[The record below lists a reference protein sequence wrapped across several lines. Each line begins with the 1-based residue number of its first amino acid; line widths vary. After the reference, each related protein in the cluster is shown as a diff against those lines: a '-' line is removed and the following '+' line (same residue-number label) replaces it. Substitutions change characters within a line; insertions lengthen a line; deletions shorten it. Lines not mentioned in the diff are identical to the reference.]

1 MAEIK
6 RTFLKSKMN
15 KDLDERLVPSGEYR
29 DALNIE
35 VTTSEGANVGSV
47 QNLKGNINTTVVD
60 HNGFSLISGSRA
72 LSSNAT
78 TIGVH
83 ADDSTKAIYNFIHL
97 AQDLVANG
105 IYVGGTRFTGV
116 KSDCITEFK
125 PYLNQD
131 GGGTRPIVVDVFEA
145 RSAATPFVAGD
156 NDRIIS
162 GLETVFTDS
171 SVQGSSSVPAGIR
184 VGMRVRKVNLD
195 GAAVDS
201 DNTKIYVKKILGS
214 DEANGKIEVTGGV
227 FIPYTQV
234 DLDTGVVFKFTAE
247 RVLNFEAGVNKIEEN
262 TDGTPSTK
270 TPEDKIIS
278 SINLVDDILYYTDN
292 RTEPK
297 RISLTR
303 FREKLSFIYKHSS
316 HIWKDVS
323 GTFVKTPLEE
333 SLITVIRKNPLT
345 PPVVETI
352 TTTRQPIAIRVN
364 NADDY
369 GDFGNIVTQDE
380 QGSATAFN
388 YSEATTSLVLLR
400 DILSN
405 TGVSPFSFTTA
416 ENEVFLPDGSNM
428 PNGNNLLA
436 LSASTERVNWRTG
449 DVLQLTGNITNSTAL
464 VQIHLSHANG
474 VVDGDPTQN
483 LFTTFRVKLI
493 STSQE
498 YTGTEPDES
507 WLAEIHDRDKVYEDD
522 FVCFAYRYKYVDGEY
537 SAISPY
543 SNVAFK
549 AGFYSYNPIK
559 GFNGG
564 MVNRAKSIK
573 VSDFIPPHTP
583 RDVEKVQLLFKKTNS
598 ALVNVIRTYE
608 RNSFDW
614 NIQGTIGSNYK
625 GALEISSEVF
635 GAALGEDQSL
645 RIFDNVPVKARS
657 QEFSSSRLLYGNYHE
672 NYNVQDESFTNI
684 DPRINSGF
692 ESLFTDFTASFESSS
707 NMSSTQPSVAP
718 EGNDLDSDLMYQIST
733 DLTPGI
739 PGGLQSMTPNFNPQD
754 FTINYAEGTND
765 TVSNPFGGLPATIEV
780 DPSNAYSN
788 VIPGS
793 NLVSL
798 GWRCS
803 EGPYYEASVS
813 GSYTFKASVDVKF
826 MYAQFTAL
834 ADKPASHKGLFFG
847 LARTTS
853 SGEWL
858 DHENLHGDNGDY
870 NSVTINEANPN
881 ILHIEAVSGN
891 NLNTTVN
898 FFNNGAGPF
907 QSFSFEKTV
916 YLNAGEKVAAGF
928 IGSHKILSLTND
940 AYYNTL
946 SGAAFDGI
954 AGNFLSL
961 PILNNSYFAVTSSP
975 GEVDTFIGAQAKSSV
990 KSDREYQVGVV
1001 YSDEYGRESSVLIG
1015 NSKGLKITKESSN
1028 TQNRIFAKIQNKAP
1042 YWAKHYKFYLKE
1054 IAEEYHNIVLYKAYS
1069 TGGLNDDND
1078 ADGNINFVWL
1088 AFNSADVNKVSK
1100 GSYLIHK
1107 KQHGNTTAVLDP
1119 SAKYRVLDIIGNATI
1134 DEEEIS
1140 VGGLDLDA
1148 LGATFDDVNGKF
1160 FVKIETDNNFVLNI
1174 GDGESITNDENVS
1187 SGAVFEVVKTT
1198 PVDIDLFYEVS
1209 QAFPI
1214 YLDKNNASTIIK
1226 AGDVITLEEGW
1237 SQNEFNNWSLQN
1249 LAVVAGEQSAYS
1261 LGQSNVQFNE
1271 SGSVIVTLQE
1281 NFNYALNAGSD
1292 ANKTLRFTRPDGSYY
1307 ILAATGLNLAGNTI
1321 RIYPFTHKTSQSNFS
1336 SKHLLNFFNCFT
1348 FGNGVESDR
1357 VRDDFNA
1364 NVIYP
1369 YTSVGKA
1376 SGFKASLPDDDYKRN
1391 HKKNDIIF
1399 SQIKNEVGGLN
1410 RTNEFLMAENIVKRL
1425 SSEYGSI
1432 QKLFTRNTDVIAFCE
1447 GKVLKILAN
1456 KDALFNADGNS
1467 QLLSSTNVL
1476 GQAVPFTADYGISKN
1491 PESFAVDEFR
1501 SYFVD
1506 KDRGAVL
1513 RLSRDGISAISD
1525 FGMKDFFRDNLKD
1538 SVVCIGSYDRRK
1550 EEYNLTIHTYDSPNP
1565 SNKNVYTLSYSESA
1579 KGWISFKSWIKESGV
1594 SLSNDYYTFKNSKM
1608 HLHHVNSKFH
1618 NNFYGTQQKSTITPI
1633 FNDSSGTVKH
1643 FDTVSYEGTQSKV
1656 IKFTNEVVDGVTY
1669 NDGEYYN
1676 AVAKNGWHIESIV
1689 TDLQEG
1695 YIDEFID
1702 KENKWFNYIKG
1713 ISTSHTN
1720 LADGDVT
1727 SNLDFNE
1734 INMQG
1739 IGDLSA
1745 NATSNVG
1752 GFSEGHD
1759 INVSVSNSDNAQWS
1773 SAGYEIYNQSSYPG
1787 TATFVIIP
1795 NAGYAVGAANFSITN
1810 SLPIWITSVSFS
1822 DSTIAGTAD
1831 NTVIGTITFSGQ
1843 TLSSDV
1849 SHSLQIDTVAAP
1861 TAMLWTGNI
1870 NIYGSGIGQQGGE
1883 TFSLT
1888 LNDDFVGQLIG
1899 PTIENGYASYFVI
1912 AYISSQANNFS
1923 PLLKFSA
1930 NSGVNYF
1937 YPLSNLLSTSVSP
1950 ISEAENYNFEQQVPG
1965 SLNAIAATTQGVEIE
1980 YAYQGENVGVDQ
1992 DNIISIYTN
2001 SQQVQCEFN
2010 SYIPDASN
2018 ENTPT
2023 ATFDDNGGFN
2033 NVGLVTN
2040 VGTPSVKVVA
2050 TDDDLDWLTPQTIT
2064 NYIQQGGG
2072 PVLGQVTS
2080 EACSF
2085 TLSQNNG
2092 NTRDLELHLFSAIN
2106 NTNTPDDILAIK
2118 QQEAD
2123 VINAGIQIQ
2132 SIINEVGNPDYGQV
2146 YDNLNG
2152 TTFGSGVPGPKLTQE
2167 AYPPFMLRVVADCNV
2182 QAGDG
2187 FSDANFTIT
2196 YSDPANPFAQSNGP
2210 IPVYGPVV
2218 PHSGNLNVSFTDNNG
2233 SYAHAPLILLENE
2246 TTQDRTLTI
2255 TVTHPSDSSVSKT
2268 IIVTQ
2273 KAAYSSADNTLRFL
2287 NNIGGLAN
2295 SNTSPNFDELEQFFN
2310 DVDPEETVE
2319 ISANGGYKELYIK
2332 IPNEDYQFIQEN
2344 ATANNELA
2352 GSALPSVSLHEAQLA
2367 GSYNPDEGVPGW
2379 LQSPGIDENG
2389 NPVFSGGDEY
2399 YVTETNVG
2407 TFSLIPFFN
2416 GFVQNYYGINLAQY
2430 YYEFNFTENNY
2441 IIPGNSVPDTRKFE
2455 IRGKH
2460 PFNNTGQYDSKI
2472 KIKQPATPY
2481 AQFLSIEDIVAS
2493 DTDNN
2498 GNYVVNIPGV
2508 ANNGTPQFGQWLN
2521 GQNIYSDE
2529 DYTAGNVPAGLISY
2543 ALFEQ
2548 TTPTW
2553 LIESSVNFNSGT
2565 STTQDYN
2572 CQVVVQPNFTG
2583 FTREVNVKVVNAN
2596 STFDFNINGP
2606 AIDDTFQQSRKI
2618 IIPGA
2623 IGFLYLGDQN
2633 LSPFIVQNFLHT
2645 GTNNDFLVNMNESE
2659 EIPPK
2664 SLPQSQGNVSMST
2677 VVNFNGPVPYVANI
2691 KIKEQGEEDYT
2702 FITDE
2707 AEATWISVLPN
2718 ISTPTQNEVSHKLK
2732 VSFTGTGGDPGSI
2745 LKFDVIHGA
2754 NQNLVKSYTIF
2765 RA

>member
-60 HNGFSLISGSRA
+60 HNGLSLISGSRA

-131 GGGTRPIVVDVFEA
+131 GGGTRPIVVDVFEV
-145 RSAATPFVAGD
+145 RSAALPYVEGA
-156 NDRIIS
+156 NNRIIT
-162 GLETVFTDS
+162 GLETVS
-171 SVQGSSSVPAGIR
+171 SDPGTQGSGHIPAGIR
-184 VGMRVRKVNLD
+184 VGMRVRKVDVGGNP
-195 GAAVDS
+195 VDS
-201 DNTKIYVKKILGS
+201 DNTKLYVKKILTS
-214 DEANGKIEVTGGV
+214 SENNGKIEITGGT
-227 FIPYTQV
+227 FFPYNQV
-234 DLDTGVVFKFTAE
+234 DLDAGVVFKFTVE
-247 RVLNFEAGVNKIEEN
+247 RVLNFEAGVNKVEEN

-292 RTEPK
+292 KTEPK
-297 RISLTR
+297 RISLSR
-303 FREKLSFIYKHSS
+303 FREKLSFIYKHST
-316 HIWKDVS
+316 HIWRDVS
-323 GTFVKTPLEE
+323 GTFIKTPLEE

-352 TTTRQPIAIRVN
+352 TTTRQPITIRTN
-364 NADDY
+364 NENEY
-369 GDFGNIVTQDE
+369 GSYFGDLVTQDE
-380 QGSATAFN
+380 QGLPTTFN

-400 DILSN
+400 DTLSN

-428 PNGNNLLA
+428 PNGLNLLT
-436 LSASTERVNWRTG
+436 LSAVTERVNWRTG
-449 DVLQLTGNITNSTAL
+449 DVLQLTGSITNSTAL
-464 VQIHLSHANG
+464 VQIMFSHANG
-474 VVDGDPTQN
+474 VVGGVSTGN

-507 WLAEIHDRDKVYEDD
+507 WLAEIHDRDRVYEDD

-684 DPRINSGF
+684 DPKINSGF
-692 ESLFTDFTASFESSS
+692 ESLFTDFSSSFESNS
-707 NMSSTQPSVAP
+707 NMSATQANTSVGGQAQDPSTLQLNNTTGAVITFPY
-718 EGNDLDSDLMYQIST
+718 SD
-733 DLTPGI
+733 G
-739 PGGLQSMTPNFNPQD
+739 D
-754 FTINYAEGTND
+754 FTYNNNAD
-765 TVSNPFGGLPATIEV
+765 TTQNISNPFLGLPATIES

-788 VIPGS
+788 VVPIANFGNPQG
-793 NLVSL
+793 
-798 GWRCS
+798 
-803 EGPYYEASVS
+803 EQGPYYEASVS
-813 GSYTFKASVDVKF
+813 GSYTFKASVTVRF
-826 MYAQFTAL
+826 AFQHQVGPQVSL
-834 ADKPASHKGLFFG
+834 PHNHPGLFFG
-847 LARTTS
+847 LAKTNS
-853 SGEWL
+853 NGQWL
-858 DHENLHGDNGDY
+858 DHDNLHDDNNSFD
-870 NSVTINEANPN
+870 SVTVNVGNPN
-881 ILHIEAVSGN
+881 ILHIEAVQGN
-891 NLNTTVN
+891 NLNTVVDTSPN
-898 FFNNGAGPF
+898 LEFP
-907 QSFSFEKTV
+907 QSFSFQKTV

-928 IGSHKILSLTND
+928 ISSPKILNSQLL
-940 AYYNTL
+940 A
-946 SGAAFDGI
+946 
-954 AGNFLSL
+954 L
-961 PILNNSYFAVTSSP
+961 PIQYTLPVLTNSYFAVTSSP
-975 GEVDTFIGAQAKSSV
+975 AEVDTFIGAQAKSSV

-1015 NSKGLKITKESSN
+1015 NSKGLKITKQSSN

-1069 TGGLNDDND
+1069 TGGLDAEND

-1088 AFNSADVNKVSK
+1088 AFNSADRNKVSK

-1107 KQHGNTTAVLDP
+1107 KQHGNTNAVLDA

-1134 DEEEIS
+1134 DAGDDEDDNQEIS

-1174 GDGESITNDENVS
+1174 GDGESITNDENVN

-1214 YLDKNNASTIIK
+1214 YLDKNNASTLIK

-1237 SQNEFNNWSLQN
+1237 SQNEFNNWSSQN
-1249 LAVVAGEQSAYS
+1249 PAVVAGEQSAYS

-1281 NFNYALNAGSD
+1281 NFNYSLNAGSG

-1307 ILAATGLNLAGNTI
+1307 ILAATGFNFGNTI

-1369 YTSVGKA
+1369 YTSAGKA

-1608 HLHHVNSKFH
+1608 HLHHVNSKFY

-1676 AVAKNGWHIESIV
+1676 AVAKNGWYVESIT

-1695 YIDEFID
+1695 HVNEFID

-1739 IGDLSA
+1739 IGELSA
-1745 NATSNVG
+1745 NSTSDTV
-1752 GFSEGHD
+1752 GFSEGYD
-1759 INVSVSNSDNAQWS
+1759 INVSISNSDNAQWS

-1861 TAMLWTGNI
+1861 AAMLWTGNI

-1888 LNDDFVGQLIG
+1888 LNNDFVGQLIG

-2123 VINAGIQIQ
+2123 VINAGVQIQ

-2255 TVTHPSDSSVSKT
+2255 TVTHPNDSSVSKT

-2623 IGFLYLGDQN
+2623 IGFLWVGNQN
-2633 LSPFIVQNFLHT
+2633 ASALSGANIFHT
-2645 GTNNDFLVNMNESE
+2645 GTNSDFLINMNESE
-2659 EIPPK
+2659 EIQGIY
-2664 SLPQSQGNVSMST
+2664 SNQYQGNVSMSSR
-2677 VVNFNGPVPYVANI
+2677 VNFNGPVPYVANI

>member
-15 KDLDERLVPSGEYR
+15 KDLDERLVPGGEYR

-47 QNLKGNINTTVVD
+47 QNLKSNINATITD
-60 HNGFSLISGSRA
+60 HNGFSLIAGSRA
-72 LSSNAT
+72 LSSSAT
-78 TIGVH
+78 TVGVH
-83 ADDSTKAIYNFIHL
+83 ADESTKAIYNFIHL
-97 AQDLVANG
+97 ASDLVANG
-105 IYVGGTRFTGV
+105 AYTGATRFTGI

-125 PYLNQD
+125 PYSNQD
-131 GGGTRPIVVDVFEA
+131 GGATRPVVVDVFEV
-145 RSAATPFVAGD
+145 RSAATPFVAGN
-156 NDRIIS
+156 NDRIIT
-162 GLETVFTDS
+162 GLDTIS
-171 SVQGSSSVPAGIR
+171 SDPGTQGSSHVPFGIR
-184 VGMRVRKVNLD
+184 VGMRVRKVDVSGNPI
-195 GAAVDS
+195 DS
-201 DNTKIYVKKILGS
+201 DNIKLYVKKILTS
-214 DEANGKIEVTGGV
+214 PEDNGKIEITGGS
-227 FIPYTQV
+227 FIPYNQV
-234 DLDTGVVFKFTAE
+234 DLDAGVVFKFTAE
-247 RVLNFEAGVNKIEEN
+247 RVLNFEAGVNKVEEN

-292 RTEPK
+292 KTEPK
-297 RISLTR
+297 RISLSR
-303 FREKLSFIYKHSS
+303 FRENLSFIYKHST
-316 HIWKDVS
+316 HIWRDVS
-323 GTFVKTPLEE
+323 GTLIKTPLEE

-345 PPVVETI
+345 PPVIETI

-364 NADDY
+364 NAQEN
-369 GDFGNIVTQDE
+369 GEVLGNIVTQGE
-380 QGSATAFN
+380 QSSATAFN

-400 DILSN
+400 DTLSA
-405 TGVSPFSFTTA
+405 TGVSPFSFATV
-416 ENEVFLPDGSNM
+416 ENEVFLIDGSNM
-428 PNGNNLLA
+428 PNGNNLLT
-436 LSASTERVNWRTG
+436 LSATTERVNWRTG

-464 VQIHLSHANG
+464 VQIMFSHANG
-474 VVDGDPTQN
+474 VVEGSSIPN
-483 LFTTFRVKLI
+483 LFTTFIVKLI
-493 STSQE
+493 STGQE

-507 WLAEIHDRDKVYEDD
+507 WLAEIHDRDRVYEDD

-573 VSDFIPPHTP
+573 VSDFIPPHIP

-598 ALVNVIRTYE
+598 TLVNVIRTYE

-635 GAALGEDQSL
+635 GAALSEDQSL

-684 DPRINSGF
+684 NPSINSGF
-692 ESLFTDFTASFESSS
+692 ESLFTDFSASFESDA
-707 NMSSTQPSVAP
+707 NMSATQANTALGGQAQDESTSQV
-718 EGNDLDSDLMYQIST
+718 NISGQS
-733 DLTPGI
+733 LTFQYVDG
-739 PGGLQSMTPNFNPQD
+739 D
-754 FTINYAEGTND
+754 FTYNNNVAITQSTAT
-765 TVSNPFGGLPATIEV
+765 PFLGLPATIEN

-788 VIPGS
+788 VIPIDGFG
-793 NLVSL
+793 NPQ
-798 GWRCS
+798 
-803 EGPYYEASVS
+803 EQGPYYEAAVS
-813 GSYTFKASVDVKF
+813 GSYTFKASVSVRF
-826 MYAQFTAL
+826 AFQHQVGSIVSL
-834 ADKPASHKGLFFG
+834 SHNHPGLFFG
-847 LARTTS
+847 LAKTNS
-853 SGEWL
+853 NGQWL
-858 DHENLHGDNGDY
+858 DHDNLHNDNNTFD
-870 NSVTINEANPN
+870 SVTVNEGNPN
-881 ILHIEAVSGN
+881 ILHIEAAQGN
-891 NLNTTVN
+891 NLNTVVDTSPN
-898 FFNNGAGPF
+898 LPLP

-928 IGSHKILSLTND
+928 IPSTKI
-940 AYYNTL
+940 YNSEL
-946 SGAAFDGI
+946 L
-954 AGNFLSL
+954 NL
-961 PILNNSYFAVTSSP
+961 PIQYTLPVLRDSYFAVTSSP
-975 GEVDTFIGAQAKSSV
+975 SEVDTFIGAQAKSSV

-1015 NSKGLKITKESSN
+1015 NSEGLKITKQSSS

-1069 TGGLNDDND
+1069 TGGLDAQND

-1107 KQHGNTTAVLDP
+1107 KQHGNTTAVSDP
-1119 SAKYRVLDIIGNATI
+1119 SAKYRVLDIISNATI
-1134 DEEEIS
+1134 DEGDDDDGSQEIS

-1160 FVKIETDNNFVLNI
+1160 FVKIETDDNFILNI
-1174 GDGESITNDENVS
+1174 GDGESITDDENVN

-1214 YLDKNNASTIIK
+1214 YLDKNNASTLIK

-1249 LAVVAGEQSAYS
+1249 PAVVAGEQSAYS
-1261 LGQSNVQFNE
+1261 LGQSNVQYNE

-1281 NFNYALNAGSD
+1281 NFNYSLNAGGG

-1369 YTSVGKA
+1369 YTSAGKA

-1399 SQIKNEVGGLN
+1399 SQIKNKVGGLN

-1425 SSEYGSI
+1425 SSKYGGI

-1447 GKVLKILAN
+1447 NKVLKILAN

-1513 RLSRDGISAISD
+1513 RLSRDGISPISD

-1538 SVVCIGSYDRRK
+1538 SVVCIGSYDGRK
-1550 EEYNLTIHTYDSPNP
+1550 EEYNLTIHTYNASSPA
-1565 SNKNVYTLSYSESA
+1565 NKNVYTLSYSENA

-1608 HLHHVNSKFH
+1608 HLHHANSTY
-1618 NNFYGTQQKSTITPI
+1618 NNFYSSQYKSTITPI

-1656 IKFTNEVVDGVTY
+1656 VKFTNEVVDGVTY
-1669 NDGEYYN
+1669 NDEEYYN
-1676 AVAKNGWHIESIV
+1676 AVAKNGWYVESIT

-1695 YIDEFID
+1695 HVNEFID

-1713 ISTSHTN
+1713 ISTFHTN

-1739 IGDLSA
+1739 IGELSA
-1745 NATSNVG
+1745 NSTSSTV
-1752 GFSEGHD
+1752 GFSEGYD
-1759 INVSVSNSDNAQWS
+1759 INVSISNSDNAQWS
-1773 SAGYEIYNQSSYPG
+1773 STGYQIYNQSAYTS

-1795 NAGYAVGAANFSITN
+1795 NAGYAVGAANFSVTN
-1810 SLPIWITSVSFS
+1810 SLPSWITSVSFS
-1822 DSTIAGTAD
+1822 DSATAGTAD
-1831 NTVIGTITFSGQ
+1831 NTVVGTITFSGE
-1843 TLSSDV
+1843 TLSADV
-1849 SHSLQIDTVAAP
+1849 SHSLQIDTVAAV
-1861 TAMLWTGNI
+1861 TAMLWTGYVNV
-1870 NIYGSGIGQQGGE
+1870 YGQGVGQQGGE

-1888 LNDDFVGQLIG
+1888 LQDDFDGQIVG
-1899 PTIENGYASYFVI
+1899 PSIENGYASYYVF
-1912 AYISSQANNFS
+1912 AYVSSQANNFS
-1923 PLLKFSA
+1923 PLLTFSTS
-1930 NSGVNYF
+1930 SGSNYF
-1937 YPLSNLLSTSVSP
+1937 YPLSNLLSTSVTPLSD
-1950 ISEAENYNFEQQVPG
+1950 AENYNFEQQAPE
-1965 SLNAIAATTQGVEIE
+1965 LANDIAAITQGVEIQ

-1992 DNIISIYTN
+1992 DNIINIYTN
-2001 SQQVQCEFN
+2001 SQLVQCEFN

-2018 ENTPT
+2018 ENMPT
-2023 ATFDDNGGFN
+2023 VTFDDDSALNS
-2033 NVGLVTN
+2033 VGLVTN

-2050 TDDDLDWLTPQTIT
+2050 TDDNLTWLTPQTAT
-2064 NYIQQGGG
+2064 NYIEQNFGG
-2072 PVLGQVTS
+2072 PLIGQVTTNV
-2080 EACSF
+2080 CKF
-2085 TLSQNNG
+2085 TLSE
-2092 NTRDLELHLFSAIN
+2092 NTGDARDLELHLFSAIN
-2106 NTNTPDDILAIK
+2106 NTNTPDDILAVK
-2118 QQEAD
+2118 QQQAD
-2123 VINAGIQIQ
+2123 TMNAGIQIQ
-2132 SIINEVGNPDYGQV
+2132 NTINQFGNVDYSEV

-2152 TTFGSGVPGPKLTQE
+2152 MFFGSGVSGPKLSHEQYGPNTLQ
-2167 AYPPFMLRVVADCNV
+2167 VVADCNIP
-2182 QAGDG
+2182 AGFALTD
-2187 FSDANFTIT
+2187 SSFTVS
-2196 YSDPANPFAQSNGP
+2196 YSDPANPFAQKNGP
-2210 IPVYGPVV
+2210 IPDYGPIIQEG
-2218 PHSGNLNVSFTDNNG
+2218 GNLNVFFTDNNG
-2233 SYAHAPLILLENE
+2233 SYAMALLMLTENE
-2246 TTQDRTLTI
+2246 TSEDRTLTI
-2255 TVTHPSDSSVSKT
+2255 TVASPEDTSVTDT
-2268 IIVTQ
+2268 IVVTQ
-2273 KAAYSSADNTLRFL
+2273 KAAYSSTNNTLRFL
-2287 NNIGGLAN
+2287 NNIGGQPN
-2295 SNTSPNFDELEQFFN
+2295 SNTSPNFDELEQFFD

-2319 ISANGGYKELYIK
+2319 ISANGGFKKLFIK
-2332 IPNEDYQFIQEN
+2332 IPNEDYQFIQED
-2344 ATANNELA
+2344 TLANGDFSLIN
-2352 GSALPSVSLHEAQLA
+2352 SFPSVSLHEAQLA
-2367 GSYNPDEGVPGW
+2367 GSYTPIDGEVGW

-2399 YVTETNVG
+2399 YVTEAAVSN
-2407 TFSLIPFFN
+2407 FSLIPYYS
-2416 GFVQNYYGINLAQY
+2416 GFVQNYYGINLANY
-2430 YYEFNFTENNY
+2430 EYEFNFTENNY
-2441 IIPGNSVPDTRKFE
+2441 VIPGNSVPDTREFE

-2472 KIKQPATPY
+2472 KIKQPAIPY
-2481 AQFLSIEDIVAS
+2481 AQFLSTEDIVAS
-2493 DTDNN
+2493 ETDGN
-2498 GNYVVNIPGV
+2498 GNYIVNISSV

-2529 DYTAGNVPAGLISY
+2529 DYATGNVPAGLITY
-2543 ALFEQ
+2543 ASFDQ

-2553 LIESSVNFNSGT
+2553 LIESSVNSNFGT
-2565 STTQDYN
+2565 PTTQDYN
-2572 CQVVVQPNFTG
+2572 CQVIIQPNFTG
-2583 FTREVNVKVVNAN
+2583 FTREINVKVVNAN
-2596 STFDFNINGP
+2596 STFDFDINGP
-2606 AIDDTFQQSRKI
+2606 AATDTFQQSRKI
-2618 IIPGA
+2618 VIPGA
-2623 IGFLYLGDQN
+2623 IGFLWLGNQN
-2633 LSPFIVQNFLHT
+2633 QSPGHSSNVFRT
-2645 GTNNDFLVNMNESE
+2645 GTYNDPLANMSESE
-2659 EIPPK
+2659 EIAGIY
-2664 SLPQSQGNVSMST
+2664 SNQYQGNVNMASQ
-2677 VVNFNGPVPYVANI
+2677 VHFNGPVPYVANVR
-2691 KIKEQGEEDYT
+2691 KKDEGETDYT
-2702 FITDE
+2702 FIADAST
-2707 AEATWISVLPN
+2707 TSWISTYPN
-2718 ISTPTQNEVSHKLK
+2718 ISQPLQGQVFHELSID
-2732 VSFTGTGGDPGSI
+2732 FTGTGGDPGSI

-2754 NQNLVKSYTIF
+2754 NSNLVKSYTIF